1 MFDGTL
7 DKWIFIYAV
16 VTAAITEAL
25 IQNTPEYINRRRFGA
40 IFSIVIGFATA
51 GIHGVVL
58 EYSMANILCRGLLTV
73 ALSNCAYDN
82 LKTILGEIFKMKT
95 PS

>member
-1 MFDGTL
+1 MFEGTL

-58 EYSMANILCRGLLTV
+58 QYALSRIVWRGLLTV
-73 ALSNCAYDN
+73 ALSNFAYDH
-82 LKTILGEIFKMKT
+82 LKTLLGEVFKMKT